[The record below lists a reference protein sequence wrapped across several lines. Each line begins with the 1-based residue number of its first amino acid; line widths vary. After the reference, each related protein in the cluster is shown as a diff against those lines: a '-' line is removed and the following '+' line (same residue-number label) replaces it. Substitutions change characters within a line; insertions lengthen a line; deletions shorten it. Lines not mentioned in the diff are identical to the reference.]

1 MKTVKNAHM
10 GTHLLVEVYNV
21 PFEKL
26 NDPLKLKE
34 VCLKAC
40 KIENLQVLNN
50 YTHQFHPQGVTCNVT
65 LAESHLC
72 LHTWPEKGCVA
83 FDIFTCGNKNPRM
96 VAWWI
101 LEHFDTEDY
110 VMKDINR

>member
-1 MKTVKNAHM
+1 MKHVKNAHM
-10 GTHLLVEVYNV
+10 GQHLLVEVYNV

-72 LHTWPEKGCVA
+72 LHTWPEFGRMNA
-83 FDIFTCGNKNPRM
+83 DFFTCGEKDPRIS
-96 VAWWI
+96 AKYI
-101 LEHFDTEDY
+101 INALESENIEFES
-110 VMKDINR
+110 

>member
-1 MKTVKNAHM
+1 M
-10 GTHLLVEVYNV
+10 
-21 PFEKL
+21 
-26 NDPLKLKE
+26 
-34 VCLKAC
+34 CLKAC

-83 FDIFTCGNKNPRM
+83 FDIFTCGSKNPRM